1 MKKFITTIILSVI
14 LFNAAGYEIIFACLL
29 INCGEEVYDN
39 ELGDQTTL
47 VINPTNLDK
56 LIRKNKTEIIYEG
69 ALYDVKDER
78 VVGKN
83 LIIHCKMDKEEQE
96 VLDHFVAFHAEN
108 DKKNSNKPIEAYIYK
123 NQLTLFFTDNFLK
136 IEPQL
141 NYRQIISYEQFCYLQ
156 PEIKLLTPPP
166 QIYLS

>member
-29 INCGEEVYDN
+29 INCDEQIYGNKSDN
-39 ELGDQTTL
+39 KSTL
-47 VINPTNLDK
+47 VINSTNLDK
-56 LIRKNKTEIIYEG
+56 LIRKNNREIIYEG
-69 ALYDVKDER
+69 VLYDIKDEK

-96 VLDHFVAFHAEN
+96 VLDRFVTFHSEN
-108 DKKNSNKPIEAYIYK
+108 DNKNNNKPVEAYIYK
-123 NQLTLFFTDNFLK
+123 NQLILFFTDNFLK
-136 IEPQL
+136 LVPQL
-141 NYRQIISYEQFCYLQ
+141 NSDQIISCEHSYYLQ

-166 QIYLS
+166 QTI

>member
-1 MKKFITTIILSVI
+1 MKKFITTILLNVI

-29 INCGEEVYDN
+29 INCGEEVRDN
-39 ELGDQTTL
+39 ESCYQTTL
-47 VINPTNLDK
+47 VINSTNLDK

-69 ALYDVKDER
+69 VLYDVKDEK
-78 VVGKN
+78 VVGKY
-83 LIIHCKMDKEEQE
+83 LVIHCKMDKEEQE
-96 VLDHFVAFHAEN
+96 VLDYFVAFHAEK

-123 NQLTLFFTDNFLK
+123 NQLTLFFADNFLK

-141 NYRQIISYEQFCYLQ
+141 NSNQIVTYERFHYLQ

-166 QIYLS
+166 QVHLS